1 MDCMLNRR
9 IVSGGNNNKN
19 IITFIKDFSES
30 SPTNFTLSATD
41 LASYGITYEKFQK
54 IKGFSAVNI
63 SNYSSHIITN
73 ITATDIQLPATTS
86 IQSYAPEKQLV
97 WVSTENISSSSQ
109 LLFVYG
115 VLQGVTTYI
124 INTSATQKARYGA
137 QASKFVVTLYFNE

>member
-19 IITFIKDFSES
+19 IITFIKDFSGS
-30 SPTNFTLSATD
+30 APTNFTLSTAD

-73 ITATDIQLPATTS
+73 IMATDIQLPATTS
-86 IQSYAPEKQLV
+86 IQTYVPEKQLV
-97 WVSTENISSSSQ
+97 WVSTENISSNSEI
-109 LLFVYG
+109 LFAYG
-115 VLQGVTTYI
+115 TVQGTITYI
-124 INTSATQKARYGA
+124 INTLATKKAIYGA
-137 QASKFVVTLYFNE
+137 QASKFVITLYFNE